1 MSSAGMLRVGAT
13 AFGLF
18 IGLTQ
23 LWKAF
28 GEFFTVKV
36 KYHGTKR
43 PDVIGGNAIGPDRIL
58 M

>member
-1 MSSAGMLRVGAT
+1 MLRVGAT